1 MRMSNSRS
9 LHAIEDPTEDATPI
23 APLVLNTE
31 AYTDRFVG
39 EVEVGHITNLSR
51 STRWRLQQK
60 GQFPRTIQL
69 SPGRKGW
76 LLSEVTE
83 WVKARAAE
91 AAQ

>member
-1 MRMSNSRS
+1 MSSSRS
-9 LHAIEDPTEDATPI
+9 LHALDGPTEDATPI
-23 APLVLNTE
+23 APLILE

-51 STRWRLQQK
+51 STRWRLQRK
-60 GQFPRTIQL
+60 GQFPRSTQL